1 MAFFAAPGVF
11 ISAENPAV
19 PLFSLGGL
27 NSHMHGLSLAL
38 QFALCCVLVAVS
50 TLSAQLAVLAWVRVF
65 RKSPKL
71 ARAALRDDELPHVLV
86 QLPVRNEGL
95 LAVRVTEAAAR
106 MDWPKDRLTI
116 QLLDDGDDGNH
127 ADLVRDAMAV
137 TPEGVKLDI
146 LRRGDRTGFKAG
158 NLAFGLKHCD
168 APYVAIF
175 DADFVPPPDFL
186 RRTLPVLVADPGLA
200 FVQARWGHANRNAN
214 WLTRVQGLL
223 LDSHFAVEQEARFRA
238 GLPISFNGTAGVWS
252 RAAIEEGGGWT
263 GDTLTE
269 DLDLS
274 MRCMMQGWRAAMMPE
289 LTVPGELPQTAA
301 AWRAQ
306 QARWTKGHA
315 QTARK
320 LLPQVWTSDMPLW
333 KKAAMT
339 LQMCQFAFYMLAFA
353 SAAISLTLMYM
364 GVVYYSGVALLG
376 LIVTALGLCSS
387 IGYLYLGQRM
397 LGLHREPRLYRAL
410 LLAVVFPSGLILA
423 NTRATFEA
431 FFSTRMDFN
440 RTTRVGEKHAGGWR
454 GVPELIAGVLL
465 PIFAFAESNWSA
477 VFFFFAVSG
486 LVSIGIMGASG
497 TGDPVRQRITP
508 GE

>member
-1 MAFFAAPGVF
+1 MPISSRRRISCAAPCRCWSP
-11 ISAENPAV
+11 IS
-19 PLFSLGGL
+19 
-27 NSHMHGLSLAL
+27 
-38 QFALCCVLVAVS
+38 
-50 TLSAQLAVLAWVRVF
+50 
-65 RKSPKL
+65 
-71 ARAALRDDELPHVLV
+71 
-86 QLPVRNEGL
+86 
-95 LAVRVTEAAAR
+95 
-106 MDWPKDRLTI
+106 
-116 QLLDDGDDGNH
+116 
-127 ADLVRDAMAV
+127 
-137 TPEGVKLDI
+137 
-146 LRRGDRTGFKAG
+146 
-158 NLAFGLKHCD
+158 
-168 APYVAIF
+168 
-175 DADFVPPPDFL
+175 
-186 RRTLPVLVADPGLA
+186 GLA
-200 FVQARWGHANRNAN
+200 FVQARWSHANRNAN

-274 MRCMMQGWRAAMMPE
+274 MRCTMQGWRAAMMPD

-315 QTARK
+315 QCARK
-320 LLPQVWTSDMPLW
+320 LLPLVWTSAMPLW

-339 LQMCQFAFYMLAFA
+339 LQMCQFAFYMLAFF

-376 LIVTALGLCSS
+376 LIVTMLGLASS

-440 RTTRVGEKHAGGWR
+440 RTTAGGRETGRRLARRARTDR
-454 GVPELIAGVLL
+454 GCSAAHLCLRRIQLERGVLL
-465 PIFAFAESNWSA
+465 LRGFGPGLDRDHGRERCRRTRPPTHHARRIASLPPRSESMQVQFKFEEIYLTASLRPGPSFAAGCSRAWSCFR
-477 VFFFFAVSG
+477 VG
-486 LVSIGIMGASG
+486 
-497 TGDPVRQRITP
+497 
-508 GE
+508 

>member
-1 MAFFAAPGVF
+1 MH
-11 ISAENPAV
+11 
-19 PLFSLGGL
+19 GL
-27 NSHMHGLSLAL
+27 SHGLSLAL
-38 QFALCCVLVAVS
+38 QFSLSCVLVAVC
-50 TLSAQLAVLAWVRVF
+50 TLSVQLAVLAWVRVF

-71 ARAALRDDELPHVLV
+71 TLASLGEDELPHVLV
-86 QLPVRNEGL
+86 QLPVCNEGL

-116 QLLDDGDDGNH
+116 QLLDDGDGESH
-127 ADLVRDAMAV
+127 AALARDAMA
-137 TPEGVKLDI
+137 TAPEGMKLEI
-146 LRRGDRTGFKAG
+146 LRRGTRTGFKAG
-158 NLAFGLKHCD
+158 NLAFGLKHSE

-186 RRTLPVLVADPGLA
+186 RRTVPALVADSGLA
-200 FVQARWGHANRNAN
+200 FVQARWAHANRNAN

-274 MRCMMQGWRAAMMPE
+274 MRCMMQGWRAGMIPD

-315 QTARK
+315 QCARK
-320 LLPQVWTSDMPLW
+320 LLPSVWMSGMPLW

-353 SAAISLTLMYM
+353 SAAISLVLMYM

-376 LIVTALGLCSS
+376 LIVTLLGLASS

-397 LGLHREPRLYRAL
+397 LGQHYEPRLYRAL

-431 FFSTRMDFN
+431 FFSTRMDFY
-440 RTTRVGEKHAGGWR
+440 RTTRVGEIHAGGWR
-454 GVPELIAGVLL
+454 GVPELVAGLLL
-465 PIFAFAESNWSA
+465 PVFAFAESNWSA

-497 TGDPVRQRITP
+497 TGQPVRQRITP

>member
-1 MAFFAAPGVF
+1 
-11 ISAENPAV
+11 
-19 PLFSLGGL
+19 
-27 NSHMHGLSLAL
+27 MHGLSLVL
-38 QFALCCVLVAVS
+38 QFALCCVLVAVC
-50 TLSAQLAVLAWVRVF
+50 TLSVQLAVLAWVRVF
-65 RKSPKL
+65 RQSPKL
-71 ARAALRDDELPHVLV
+71 ASASLSHDELPQVLV
-86 QLPVRNEGL
+86 QLPVCNEGL
-95 LAVRVTEAAAR
+95 LAVRVAEAAAA

-116 QLLDDGDDGNH
+116 QLLDDGDGDGH
-127 ADLVRDAMAV
+127 AALARDVMAV

-146 LRRGDRTGFKAG
+146 LRRGNRTGFKAG
-158 NLAFGLKHCD
+158 NLAFGIKHCD

-186 RRTLPVLVADPGLA
+186 RRTVPALVADPGLA

-214 WLTRVQGLL
+214 WLTRVQGVL

-238 GLPISFNGTAGVWS
+238 SLPISFNGTAGVWS
-252 RAAIEEGGGWT
+252 RAAIEDGGGWT

-274 MRCMMQGWRAAMMPE
+274 MRCMMRGWRGAMMPD

-315 QTARK
+315 QCARK
-320 LLPQVWTSDMPLW
+320 LLPLVWTSEMPLW

-339 LQMCQFAFYMLAFA
+339 LQMCQFAFYMLAFF
-353 SAAISLTLMYM
+353 SAAISLTLMYL
-364 GVVYYSGVALLG
+364 GVAYIFGVALLG
-376 LIVTALGLCSS
+376 LIVTLLGLASS

-397 LGLHREPRLYRAL
+397 LGLHHESRLYRTL

-423 NTRATFEA
+423 NTRATLEA
-431 FFSTRMDFN
+431 FFSNRMDFN
-440 RTTRVGEKHAGGWR
+440 RTTRVGEVHAGGWR
-454 GVPELIAGVLL
+454 GVPELVAGFLL
-465 PIFAFAESNWSA
+465 PVFAFAESNWSA
-477 VFFFFAVSG
+477 VFFFFAVAG
-486 LVSIGIMGASG
+486 LVSIGAMGASG
-497 TGDPVRQRITP
+497 AGEPVRQRITP

>member
-1 MAFFAAPGVF
+1 
-11 ISAENPAV
+11 
-19 PLFSLGGL
+19 
-27 NSHMHGLSLAL
+27 MHGLSLAL
-38 QFALCCVLVAVS
+38 QFALCCVLVAVC
-50 TLSAQLAVLAWVRVF
+50 TLSVQLAVLAWVRVF
-65 RKSPKL
+65 RKNPKIL
-71 ARAALRDDELPHVLV
+71 RADLQEDRLPHVLV

-95 LAVRVTEAAAR
+95 LAVRVTEAAAA

-116 QLLDDGDDGNH
+116 QLLDDGDSEGH
-127 ADLVRDAMAV
+127 ATLMRDAMAV

-146 LRRGDRTGFKAG
+146 LRRGSRTGFKAG
-158 NLAFGLKHCD
+158 NLAFGLQHCD

-186 RRTLPVLVADPGLA
+186 RRTVPALVADPGLA
-200 FVQARWGHANRNAN
+200 FVQARWAHANRNAN

-274 MRCMMQGWRAAMMPE
+274 MRCMMQGWRAAMMPD

-315 QTARK
+315 QCARK
-320 LLPQVWTSDMPLW
+320 LLPQVWTSEMPLW

-339 LQMCQFAFYMLAFA
+339 LQMCQFAFYTLAFT
-353 SAAISLTLMYM
+353 SAVISLSLMYM
-364 GVVYYSGVALLG
+364 GVVPYPGLARLG
-376 LIVTALGLCSS
+376 LLVTGFGLASS

-397 LGLHREPRLYRAL
+397 LGLHHEPRLRRAL

-440 RTTRVGEKHAGGWR
+440 RTTRVGEKQVGGWR
-454 GVPELIAGVLL
+454 GVPELLAGVLL

-486 LVSIGIMGASG
+486 LVSIGVMGASG
-497 TGDPVRQRITP
+497 QREPARQRITP

>member
-1 MAFFAAPGVF
+1 
-11 ISAENPAV
+11 
-19 PLFSLGGL
+19 
-27 NSHMHGLSLAL
+27 MHGFSLAL
-38 QFALCCVLVAVS
+38 QFALCCVLVAVC
-50 TLSAQLAVLAWVRVF
+50 TLSVQLAALAWVRVF

-71 ARAALRDDELPHVLV
+71 ALASLPDADLPHVLV
-86 QLPVRNEGL
+86 QLPVCNEGL
-95 LAVRVTEAAAR
+95 LAVRVAEAAAR
-106 MDWPKDRLTI
+106 MEWPKDRLTI
-116 QLLDDGDDGNH
+116 QLLDDGDGDGH
-127 ADLVRDAMAV
+127 AALVRDVMAV
-137 TPEGVKLDI
+137 APDGLKLEI
-146 LRRGDRTGFKAG
+146 LRRGNRSGFKAG
-158 NLAFGLKHCD
+158 NLAFGLQHCD

-186 RRTLPVLVADPGLA
+186 RRSVPALIADPGLA
-200 FVQARWGHANRNAN
+200 FVQARWAHANRNAN

-252 RAAIEEGGGWT
+252 RAAIEDGGGWT

-274 MRCMMQGWRAAMMPE
+274 MRCTMQGWRAAMLPE

-315 QTARK
+315 QCARK
-320 LLPQVWTSDMPLW
+320 LLPQVWASEMPLW

-339 LQMCQFAFYMLAFA
+339 LQMCQFAFYTLAFT

-376 LIVTALGLCSS
+376 LMVTLLGLASS

-397 LGLHREPRLYRAL
+397 LHQHREPRLHRAL

-440 RTTRVGEKHAGGWR
+440 RTTRVGEKHVGGWR

-465 PIFAFAESNWSA
+465 PVFAFAESNWSA

-486 LVSIGIMGASG
+486 LVSIGVMGASG
-497 TGDPVRQRITP
+497 NREPVRQRITP